1 MDLVL
6 SLDCQKSD
14 AQSVGLNEDRGAKEL
29 FAPDIPRI
37 SDLSICV
44 NSVVVNKKGGGKV
57 FCPPEMVPL
66 HHDTSLLLKLGWP
79 IGSKAEETKAGP
91 DGTYIPSFQLPRPDI
106 GECEYCLKVGEHIPQ
121 RCPYKDHVPKNA
133 ILGSGCDVVCR
144 VCGWFFRGSCCRQDE
159 GRAILKNCGICLTTG
174 KHWSASCP
182 TLPPASRKDIPSEP
196 CFSIKF
202 V

>member
-133 ILGSGCDVVCR
+133 ILGSGCDVV
-144 VCGWFFRGSCCRQDE
+144 
-159 GRAILKNCGICLTTG
+159 NTG
-174 KHWSASCP
+174 LHHARP
-182 TLPPASRKDIPSEP
+182 FHPPAGKIFLLNHVFLSSLYETEIIENGELL
-196 CFSIKF
+196 FL
-202 V
+202 

>member
-1 MDLVL
+1 MDLVS
-6 SLDCQKSD
+6 SLECQKSD
-14 AQSVGLNEDRGAKEL
+14 AQSVGLDEDRGGKEL
-29 FAPDIPRI
+29 FAPEIPRI
-37 SDLSICV
+37 SDLSIRG

-57 FCPPEMVPL
+57 LCR
-66 HHDTSLLLKLGWP
+66 P
-79 IGSKAEETKAGP
+79 IVSKAEETKAGL
-91 DGTYIPSFQLPRPDI
+91 DDTYIPFFQLPRPPI

-121 RCPYKDHVPKNA
+121 RCPYKDRVPKNA

-196 CFSIKF
+196 CFSIEF